1 MAKRAAAKS
10 KPKRRKRETN
20 AERSTREKERLATY
34 RAAGEVA
41 MIMELEIE
49 KLRAGKGDKR
59 RGTKLGV
66 FGGSAEEFCDGEIR
80 VFTHRGERAYNA
92 IGRLVCEYHE
102 NPPKFLR
109 TIATF
114 LEGKEP
120 YSPGSDWYDG
130 TIRKAYNKAC
140 FRFCSQEGYG
150 VTRWPTFYEFF
161 EVFLNEF
168 EKKKKLKELKPPSER
183 SLRRSLN
190 RLALL
195 TFPDKRGRP
204 KRK

>member
-1 MAKRAAAKS
+1 MAKRVAAKG

-34 RAAGEVA
+34 RAAGDVA

-49 KLRAGKGDKR
+49 KLSAGKGDKR
-59 RGTKLGV
+59 WGTKLSV
-66 FGGSAEEFCDGEIR
+66 GSAEEFCDGEIR

-130 TIRKAYNKAC
+130 TIRKAYNEAC